1 VSTDH
6 AAIATSPHSPAWPAD
21 EPWHLAMPE
30 GTLYQALVRAAN
42 DRPAHPATVF
52 YGASVTYGWLRSLVD
67 ALTGFLQS
75 ACGVMR
81 VDRVL
86 IAHQNSPQYV
96 IAYCAVM
103 RADAVIAPVNP
114 MNKTTEIEYLG
125 ADGGAKIA
133 IIGSELC
140 TVFTPLVG
148 DAIADVIVAQYRDEV
163 PSATPYT
170 LPRCVTEAPS
180 EVPSTTGWHSS
191 SSAITHG
198 LQPGAIEA
206 GPDDLMILPSTSGMT
221 GKPKACMHS
230 HRSAL
235 LTAVLQARWYG
246 LGGDDMMTGFLPL
259 FHVAG
264 MQGSMNAAVVAG
276 ATLLLMARWDKDLP
290 PDLFE
295 TYGVTFWNAA
305 KGRLGLGKLVD
316 LTATAPAKI
325 YNLHPRK
332 GSIAVGADADI
343 AIWDPARE
351 VVLADAVMHDLAGY
365 TPYTGRKLRGWPV
378 TVLSRGRV
386 VVADGKRAAEPGS
399 GRFLARSGGEAA
411 KPTGRLVADMD
422 PARNFGARLL

>member
-75 ACGVMR
+75 ACGVLR
-81 VDRVL
+81 GDRVL

-125 ADGGAKIA
+125 ADSGAKIA

-148 DAIADVIVAQYRDEV
+148 DAVADAIVAQYRDEV

-170 LPRCVTEAPS
+170 LPRCVTE
-180 EVPSTTGWHSS
+180 VPSTTGWHSW

-235 LTAVLQARWYG
+235 LTAVPQARWYG

-332 GSIAVGADADI
+332 GSIAVGANADI
-343 AIWDPARE
+343 AIWDPDRE
-351 VVLADAVMHDLAGY
+351 VTLVAAMMHDLAGY
-365 TPYTGRKLRGWPV
+365 TPFAGRKLKVWPA

-386 VVADGKRAAEPGS
+386 IVEGDKCLAAAGS
-399 GRFLARSGGEAA
+399 GGFLARSGGEAA
-411 KPTGRLVADMD
+411 RPTVTDMD
-422 PARNFGARLL
+422 PERNYGAKLL